1 MSFVHLH
8 VHTEYSLL
16 ESACR
21 IKDLVKKVKAL
32 GQTAVAITDSSVM
45 YGVIDFY
52 KAAKAEGI
60 KPVIGC
66 EMCISRDTEKSSLIL
81 LCENNT
87 GYHNLMRLNS
97 AARTKDNIY
106 DTSIDIILLEK
117 YHDGLIALS
126 GGLSG
131 EIAKYLLS
139 NDYESA
145 KNTALQ
151 YKSIFGENNFFIELQ
166 NHNTEEQKHILPMLV
181 KLSDECDI
189 PLAASNNCRYTEQND
204 HPLLMVLNCIKS
216 GHTLSDNNEVRNIPN
231 ELYIKSEDEML
242 SLFPDNPEAVENTAA
257 IAERCNVEIEFGVP
271 KLPNFRTP
279 ENTDHYEYFRSNCY
293 KGLYAKYGNEPDK
306 SIIDRLE
313 YEMKTINEMGFTDYF
328 LIVSDYINYARSH
341 DIPVGPGRGSGA
353 GSLAAYCTDI
363 TGIDPIKY
371 DLIFERFLNPERVS
385 MPDLDIDFCKEKRQD
400 VIKYV
405 REKYGN
411 ENVAQIISFGTL
423 AAKAAVRDIG
433 RVMDIPLQ
441 TCDKIAKL
449 IPYEPD
455 ITISKALEKSAE
467 LKKLYNEYSAI
478 QRLLDTAKR
487 LEGLPRHEMT
497 HAAGIVIT
505 DSPVCEYVPISK
517 NDDVIVTQYTMTELE
532 ELGLLKMDFLGLRNL
547 TIIHD
552 AESGIKNTQPDFS
565 IRNIPENDR
574 KVFELLSRG
583 DTEGVFQLESAG
595 IKRVLKKLKPRNI
608 EDITAVLALYR
619 PGPMNS
625 IDKYIENRRF
635 PQKISYL
642 HPMLKPIL
650 EVTYG
655 CIVYQEQVMQI
666 FRRLAGYSLGRAD
679 IVRRAMSKKKKDVME
694 KEKNIFING
703 CTDNGIPQ
711 NIALQIFNEMESFAS
726 YAFNKSHAVSYAIL
740 SYQTAYLKCNYPEQF
755 FKALLSSVS
764 DDLSKIAMY
773 ADECSRFNIK
783 LLSPNVN
790 KSELNFTTEGKCI
803 RYGLAAIKGLPKNII
818 TNIIE
823 ERSSGAYTSYY
834 DFCKRMRSRELTNRS
849 LEILI
854 RCGALDGLGAHRS
867 QMLKTIN
874 TILEHIDSQLQ
885 KEQSGQ
891 LDLFDSFS
899 ENSSDTFKLP
909 DIEEE
914 RFCELLEM
922 EKQSS
927 GIYFSGHP
935 LDEYD
940 ELIKKVSPDKIKDI
954 IFDDGSKYPDGKN
967 VTLIAAID
975 KLDIMSANNGQP
987 MAAALIEDKNGS
999 VKMLIFPQTLSKY
1012 GNILGEGNIRLI
1024 HASVAERENE
1034 QKKLICNSVMTMQE
1048 VTMQKTPLQ
1057 NSSVQ
1062 NTPVKKAHA
1071 KRPGLY
1077 IRVPNLK
1084 SREFIRAK
1092 QITDIFDGQTPLYFY
1107 TTDDS
1112 LLHIAQKKLFVD
1124 INEVMIR
1131 ELKKRLGDENV
1142 KLV

>member
-8 VHTEYSLL
+8 IHTEYSLL
-16 ESACR
+16 ESSCR

-32 GQTAVAITDSSVM
+32 GQNAAAITDTSVM

-66 EMCISRDTEKSSLIL
+66 EMFIDCNGEKSSLIL

-87 GYHNLMRLNS
+87 GYHNMIKLNS
-97 AARTKDNIY
+97 AARTKDDID
-106 DTSIDIILLEK
+106 DTSIDIALLEK
-117 YHDGLIALS
+117 YHDGLIAMS

-131 EIAKYLLS
+131 EISKNLLS

-145 KNTALQ
+145 KNAALR
-151 YKSIFGENNFFIELQ
+151 YKEIFGSNNFFIELQ
-166 NHNTEEQKHILPMLV
+166 NHNTEEEKRIMPMLSE
-181 KLSDECDI
+181 LSEECEI
-189 PLAASNNCRYTEQND
+189 PLAASNNCRYTEQSD
-204 HPLLMVLNCIKS
+204 HPLLKVLECIKS
-216 GHTLSDNNEVRNIPN
+216 GHTLSNNDELRDMPN
-231 ELYIKSEDEML
+231 EYYIKSEDEML
-242 SLFPDNPEAVENTAA
+242 SLFSDHPEAVENTAV
-257 IAERCNVEIEFGVP
+257 IAERCNAEIEFGIP
-271 KLPNFRTP
+271 KLPNFRIP
-279 ENTDHYEYFRSNCY
+279 DNTDHYEYFRNKCY
-293 KGLYAKYGNEPDK
+293 KGLYEKYGNDPDS
-306 SIIDRLE
+306 SIKDRLE

-328 LIVSDYINYARSH
+328 LIVSDYISYARNN

-371 DLIFERFLNPERVS
+371 GLIFERFLNPERVS

-433 RVMDIPLQ
+433 RAMDIPLQ

-455 ITISKALEKSAE
+455 ITISKALEKSSE
-467 LKKLYNEYSAI
+467 LKKMYNEYSAI
-478 QRLLDTAKR
+478 KRLLDTAKR

-505 DSPVCEYVPISK
+505 DSPVCEYVPVSK

-552 AESGIKNTQPDFS
+552 AESGIKAGQPDFS
-565 IRNIPENDR
+565 IRNIPENDK

-595 IKRVLKKLKPRNI
+595 IKRVLKKLRPRNI

-635 PQKISYL
+635 PDRIKYL

-666 FRRLAGYSLGRAD
+666 FRSLAGYSLGRAD

-694 KEKNIFING
+694 EEKSIFING
-703 CTDNGIPQ
+703 CTSNGIPQ
-711 NIALQIFNEMESFAS
+711 ETALQIFGEMESFAS
-726 YAFNKSHAVSYAIL
+726 YAFNKAHAVCYAVL

-764 DDLSKIAMY
+764 DDLSKIALY

-790 KSELNFTTEGKCI
+790 KSGLDFTTEGKCI
-803 RYGLAAIKGLPKNII
+803 RYGLSAIKGLPKNVIA
-818 TNIIE
+818 NIID
-823 ERSSGAYTSYY
+823 ERRNGAYTSYY
-834 DFCKRMRSRELTNRS
+834 DFCKRMRSRELNNRS

-854 RCGALDGLGAHRS
+854 RCGALDGLDAHRS
-867 QMLKTIN
+867 QMLKTVN
-874 TILEHIDSQLQ
+874 TVIEHIDSQLER
-885 KEQSGQ
+885 EQSGQ
-891 LDLFDSFS
+891 LDLYDSFS
-899 ENSSDTFKLP
+899 EASSDNFKLP
-909 DIEEE
+909 DIAEE

-940 ELIKKVSPDKIKDI
+940 ELIKKVSPDQIKDI
-954 IFDDGSKYPDGKN
+954 MFDDSRKYPDGKN
-967 VTLIAAID
+967 VTLIAVIN
-975 KLDIMSANNGQP
+975 KLDIMSTNNGQF
-987 MAAALIEDKNGS
+987 MASALIEDKNCS
-999 VKMLIFPQTLSKY
+999 AKMVIFPQILSKY
-1012 GNILGEGNIRLI
+1012 GDILGEGNIRLI
-1024 HASVAERENE
+1024 QASVSERENE
-1034 QKKLICNSVMTMQE
+1034 PKKLICNSVKTMQE
-1048 VTMQKTPLQ
+1048 ITVQKNP
-1057 NSSVQ
+1057 
-1062 NTPVKKAHA
+1062 A

-1077 IRVPNLK
+1077 IRVPNMK

-1107 TTDDS
+1107 TTDDKLVHMAPKS
-1112 LLHIAQKKLFVD
+1112 LFVD
-1124 INEVMIR
+1124 VNDVMIR
-1131 ELKKRLGDENV
+1131 ELKKRIGDENV